1 MKDIKAIMRGK
12 QSRPFYHLTVSQNGC
27 FYRRFICV
35 CLLSLVMNGAK
46 CFNRQNVTFLTN
58 KWAARTE
65 TNQVAFPVLD
75 TGDRIL
81 LRALIGSFRTLFC
94 IHCRY
99 NSALGSGKVIH
110 FVFFYRVLW

>member
-12 QSRPFYHLTVSQNGC
+12 QSRPFYHLAVSQNGC
-27 FYRRFICV
+27 FYRRFSCV

-46 CFNRQNVTFLTN
+46 CFNRQNVNFLTN

-81 LRALIGSFRTLFC
+81 LRALIGLRLC
-94 IHCRY
+94 
-99 NSALGSGKVIH
+99 LQP
-110 FVFFYRVLW
+110 L